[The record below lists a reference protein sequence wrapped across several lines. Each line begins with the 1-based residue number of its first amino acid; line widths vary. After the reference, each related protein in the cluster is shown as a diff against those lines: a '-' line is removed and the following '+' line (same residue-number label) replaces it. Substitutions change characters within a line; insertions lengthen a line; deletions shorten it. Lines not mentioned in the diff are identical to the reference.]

1 MVPKAMKDPITV
13 YPLKGRIPT
22 KDGTGEPNG
31 WLQAVWSAADPL
43 PDGYRPDQVYVTAI
57 APGATKGPHLHK
69 CRTGLFTCIAGS
81 AFLRAR
87 LSDGVYTSVSLDGQL
102 VRVEPGIAAQ
112 LVNDTDSEAIIIN
125 MPSPSWQEHAPDE
138 WPVEGWKP

>member
-1 MVPKAMKDPITV
+1 M
-13 YPLKGRIPT
+13 
-22 KDGTGEPNG
+22 
-31 WLQAVWSAADPL
+31 
-43 PDGYRPDQVYVTAI
+43 YVTAI

-69 CRTGLFTCIAGS
+69 VRTGLFTCIVGEAH
-81 AFLRAR
+81 LIAR
-87 LSDGVYTSVSLDGQL
+87 LSDGVYSRVSLVGQL

-138 WPVEGWKP
+138 WPVTDWRP